1 MTRPLCLSQDPAAD
15 ELLGRDPLALLTGM
29 LLDQQIAMEWAF
41 TGPYTIAQ
49 RLGGELDP
57 YEIATYAPESF
68 ATLLSTKPAVH
79 RYPSSMAKRVQQLA
93 RFVVERYGG
102 DAAAVWRDVDT
113 GEQLLRRLREMP
125 GFGSQKAQ
133 IFLALLGKQFG
144 VCPPGWRAAAGPYGE
159 DRVYRSIADIVDDD
173 SLARVRSYKQEM
185 KQQAKQAKQAKQV
198 EQSQ

>member
-1 MTRPLCLSQDPAAD
+1 
-15 ELLGRDPLALLTGM
+15 
-29 LLDQQIAMEWAF
+29 
-41 TGPYTIAQ
+41 
-49 RLGGELDP
+49 
-57 YEIATYAPESF
+57 
-68 ATLLSTKPAVH
+68 
-79 RYPSSMAKRVQQLA
+79 MAKRVQQLA

-185 KQQAKQAKQAKQV
+185 KQQAKQAKQANQANQAKEA